1 MAKDVFLFIRD
12 PGKYAKVL
20 VESGEKIIRAVKVG
34 AVIVRP
40 AKSGEMIDVWT
51 KDGNLEATEAQ

>member
-12 PGKYAKVL
+12 PGKYTKVL
-20 VESGEKIIRAVKVG
+20 VESGEKIIRAVKFG
-34 AVIVRP
+34 AVIVQP
-40 AKSGEMIDVWT
+40 ARSGEMIDVWT